1 MESIKSL
8 PKWGLFNKVNHTSAL
23 LALFMVIAMMLSTAV
38 VAWAQDGKQVFE
50 GSMTAPGSNHFQVRP
65 QQGGGLGAH
74 LLHERSSCLSHGAG
88 ARGSRWPSAVYEV

>member
-65 QQGGGLGAH
+65 QQGGGT
-74 LLHERSSCLSHGAG
+74 
-88 ARGSRWPSAVYEV
+88 GSPPIA

>member
-23 LALFMVIAMMLSTAV
+23 LALFMALAMMLSTAV
-38 VAWAQDGKQVFE
+38 VAWAQDDKPVFE
-50 GSMTAPGSNHFQVRP
+50 GSMTASGSNHFQVRP
-65 QQGGGLGAH
+65 QKGGGLGDC

-88 ARGSRWPSAVYEV
+88 ARGSGRPSAVQ